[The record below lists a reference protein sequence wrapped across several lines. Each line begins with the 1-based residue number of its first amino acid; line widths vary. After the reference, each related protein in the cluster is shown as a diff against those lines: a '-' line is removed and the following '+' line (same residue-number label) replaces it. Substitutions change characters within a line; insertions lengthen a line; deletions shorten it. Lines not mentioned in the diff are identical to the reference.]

1 MIDIGKK
8 QETVYQALKKTV
20 LANLK
25 INEGN
30 NYQFS
35 SKSKVWDKFK
45 WFLKKHFCKT
55 KLNWFPC
62 GKDDHVAY
70 QAKSIEGLQFHL
82 NTSTNYNPSS
92 L

>member
-20 LANLK
+20 IANLK

-35 SKSKVWDKFK
+35 SKCKVWDKFK
-45 WFLKKHFCKT
+45 
-55 KLNWFPC
+55 
-62 GKDDHVAY
+62 
-70 QAKSIEGLQFHL
+70 
-82 NTSTNYNPSS
+82 
-92 L
+92 